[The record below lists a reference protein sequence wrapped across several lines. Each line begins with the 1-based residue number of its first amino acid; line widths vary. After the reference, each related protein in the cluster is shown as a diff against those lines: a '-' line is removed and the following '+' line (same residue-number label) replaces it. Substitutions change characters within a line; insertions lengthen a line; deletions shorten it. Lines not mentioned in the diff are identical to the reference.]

1 MLLRDSNVYVAHSGQ
16 GQLLL
21 PQGQSKHKG
30 GRSPFPD
37 YRHHLPWDEPL
48 GGTILDTLVG
58 TVIDGLRQKPAR
70 DSQPIRM
77 LCLRRAQHQYHC
89 CLQGL
94 QSISLDQYP
103 TWPTY
108 NFPPFASTVHVTDR
122 VSGHF

>member
-1 MLLRDSNVYVAHSGQ
+1 MLLREFKCLRG
-16 GQLLL
+16 
-21 PQGQSKHKG
+21 PQGTGAVASTTGTKQTQRRMFS
-30 GRSPFPD
+30 FPD

-70 DSQPIRM
+70 DSQPVRM

-94 QSISLDQYP
+94 RSISLDQYP